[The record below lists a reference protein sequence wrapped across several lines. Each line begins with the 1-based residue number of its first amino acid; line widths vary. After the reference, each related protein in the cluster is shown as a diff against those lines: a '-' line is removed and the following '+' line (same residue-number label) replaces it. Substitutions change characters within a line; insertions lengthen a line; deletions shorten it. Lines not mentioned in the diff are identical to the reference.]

1 MKDVFKK
8 VLLSI
13 CIYLILMIIVS
24 GCSNLHNN
32 QNLFFS
38 SNGDILIQKVKKQTE
53 DITQEIKEAQTAEV
67 TAASPFGFT
76 LKIIEE
82 KKEEQ
87 SLLHFYCSIGYL
99 TSYNYIEE
107 IEKRKTK
114 LWYKRKFVLC
124 FIKNRIKILKLK
136 KWKLNIVKN
145 KLS

>member
-114 LWYKRKFVLC
+114 LWYKRKFALC
-124 FIKNRIKILKLK
+124 MIKNRIKRESGKVYSLTK
-136 KWKLNIVKN
+136 
-145 KLS
+145 